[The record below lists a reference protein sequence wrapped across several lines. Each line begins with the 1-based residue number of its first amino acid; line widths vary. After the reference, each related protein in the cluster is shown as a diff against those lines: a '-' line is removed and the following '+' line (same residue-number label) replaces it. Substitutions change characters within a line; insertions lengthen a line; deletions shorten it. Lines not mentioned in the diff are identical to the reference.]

1 MLLRKVVSA
10 ILVDLVSAQDL
21 SNEYASQISRKY
33 KQYRNSKE
41 NILNNF
47 DAPAS
52 VLKEID
58 FDLKFGFTD
67 LIDAGLGLDVEITW
81 GNCRDIAEESV
92 KEAIKQMQ
100 NFLSTEAIEAIG
112 NLISPAQP
120 QGRITLSAEAQESDR
135 DKDRREITEKWNKIH
150 DNLDNEEYLESVTQM
165 ITQKLFKTCKSIFL
179 RGRESIDI
187 ETVKTIVQ
195 DKLQEGVLKHPDIQE
210 AIQDTQE
217 RAKIYSSEAN
227 VPEYV
232 QERAQEIFSNTAAQT
247 KEREVRKLIQKLPG
261 IVPHADIMIT
271 PSLLREL
278 PIETLSSLTM
288 TVKMDSYTW
297 TITER
302 GESLHKAKN

>member
-1 MLLRKVVSA
+1 MLLRKIVSA

-33 KQYRNSKE
+33 KQYRNSQE

-52 VLKEID
+52 LLKEID

-81 GNCRDIAEESV
+81 GNCRDLAEESV
-92 KEAIKQMQ
+92 KEAIKEMQ
-100 NFLSTEAIEAIG
+100 DFLREDAIEAIG
-112 NLISPAQP
+112 NLISSEPR
-120 QGRITLSAEAQESDR
+120 GVGITDRIEEQESER
-135 DKDRREITEKWNKIH
+135 DKDRREITDEWNKIH
-150 DNLDNEEYLESVTQM
+150 ENLDKEEYLESVTQM
-165 ITQKLFKTCKSIFL
+165 ITQKLFQTCKSIFL
-179 RGRESIDI
+179 RGGESIDI
-187 ETVKTIVQ
+187 DTVKTIVQ

-210 AIQDTQE
+210 TIQDTQE
-217 RAKIYSSEAN
+217 RAKKYDPNAK
-227 VPEYV
+227 VPSYV
-232 QERAQEIFSNTAAQT
+232 QNTSQEIFENTVEQIQQ
-247 KEREVRKLIQKLPG
+247 REVRQLIQKLPG
-261 IVPHADIMIT
+261 IVPHADIMIA

-278 PIETLSSLTM
+278 PIEILSSLTM
-288 TVKMDSYTW
+288 RVTMDSYTW